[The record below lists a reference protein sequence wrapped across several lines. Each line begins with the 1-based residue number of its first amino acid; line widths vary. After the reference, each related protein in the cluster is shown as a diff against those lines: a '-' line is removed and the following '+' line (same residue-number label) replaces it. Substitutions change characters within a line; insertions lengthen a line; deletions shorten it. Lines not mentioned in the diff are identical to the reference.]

1 MIDNIDKYDVVIGY
15 GIGENYYKLR
25 NVLKKLKIFDYV
37 ADRKWNCTDEKKFD
51 GYDIISIEKI
61 YDMENVLIIVI
72 PDRDDIFDTIKK
84 TYLCDVIHF
93 L

>member
-37 ADRKWNCTDEKKFD
+37 ADRKWNCTDEKNLM
-51 GYDIISIEKI
+51 
-61 YDMENVLIIVI
+61 DMIL
-72 PDRDDIFDTIKK
+72 FQLKK
-84 TYLCDVIHF
+84 YMIWRMY
-93 L
+93 